1 MNMKKMLAAGSA
13 VALAATLGTAVV
25 PANAAKGDTP
35 LSAVIIDNDEFD
47 TKGQD
52 FDILAEAVLAVLD
65 NNPDSAVSVLTDGDV
80 KLTAFAPNDKAFK
93 KLAKALTGED
103 KISEE
108 DAFAAVAGLG
118 IDTVES
124 VLLYHVVPGK
134 PITAKKAVKADGAKL
149 ETALGKNVKV
159 IVKKK
164 HSAGPVIR
172 LQDKDPSFKDP
183 KVIATDI
190 NKGNKQIA
198 HAINNVLL
206 PVKAASLL

>member
-1 MNMKKMLAAGSA
+1 MNMKKMLAGGSA

-93 KLAKALTGED
+93 KLAKALTGE
-103 KISEE
+103 KVTEE
-108 DAFAAVAGLG
+108 EAFNAVAGLG
-118 IDTVES
+118 IDVVES

-134 PITAKKAVKADGAKL
+134 PITAKKAVQADGAKL
-149 ETALGKNVKV
+149 KTALGKNVKV

-164 HSAGPVIR
+164 HSDGPVIR